1 MPSLMRGVRDAGLL
15 IGTYGSPESMS
26 VLSSSSSASASMQ
39 AMATGTNTD
48 MVTVDALF
56 QEGVFT
62 FP

>member
-26 VLSSSSSASASMQ
+26 VLSSSSSASMQ
-39 AMATGTNTD
+39 AMATSTSTD
-48 MVTVDALF
+48 VVTVDALF
-56 QEGVFT
+56 QEGVMT